1 VRGRWIALNSPA
13 TRVPSHGLRAYG
25 QAYAIDLAYEPAEH
39 TRPAF
44 GGEPMRAAQEY
55 PGLGQPVLA
64 MIDGTVVKASDWRRD
79 HRARS
84 NLLGVVYLLVE
95 AAIRELGGPGFVI
108 GNQVTIRGDDGVYAT
123 VAHLQRGSLT
133 VGVGERVTAG
143 QRIGN
148 CGNSGNS
155 TEPHVHAQLM
165 DRASLWTGQGVPMAF
180 RAISLDDQ
188 PEPIDGLPRNNQ
200 HMTAI

>member
-1 VRGRWIALNSPA
+1 MYDVLLKNGRIVDGCGNPWYKADVGIKDGRVVRIGD
-13 TRVPSHGLRAYG
+13 LREA
-25 QAYAIDLAYEPAEH
+25 
-39 TRPAF
+39 
-44 GGEPMRAAQEY
+44 
-55 PGLGQPVLA
+55 
-64 MIDGTVVKASDWRRD
+64 
-79 HRARS
+79 
-84 NLLGVVYLLVE
+84 E
-95 AAIRELGGPGFVI
+95 AAEIVDVSGQVVAPGFIDIHCHSDVLSLKEPREPGKI
-108 GNQVTIRGDDGVYAT
+108 LQGVTTEV
-123 VAHLQRGSLT
+123 V
-133 VGVGERVTAG
+133 
-143 QRIGN
+143 GN